1 MSDQN
6 PSTPGSDGPDQ
17 PDATS
22 TPTPPPPSEADYSPP
37 PPPPSAADDSAP
49 PPPDS
54 APPPPSAGSD
64 APPPPPAAGGG
75 YPPPPPPPP
84 PPAAGYP
91 PPPQGSY
98 PPAPGY
104 PGAAPGRARLDIG
117 QALSYGWNG
126 FTKNISAVLLIV
138 VAVVLVNVGLNA
150 LGLAFDNEFVTFL
163 LSIIGFV
170 VSLIIT
176 VGLIRAALSITDGD
190 KPTLGEVFSGDRVV
204 PYAIASIV
212 LGAAF
217 AVINIVGAI
226 TIILLPV
233 TLIATAVLAFF
244 VQFFGYAI
252 VDERA
257 GAFDGISRSFNL
269 VKENLGEILLLWVVA
284 LGINILGA
292 LLCGIGLLVTI
303 PLTAIAW
310 AYAWRTLTGGR
321 VAALA

>member
-6 PSTPGSDGPDQ
+6 PSTPDSPEPDR
-17 PDATS
+17 PDT
-22 TPTPPPPSEADYSPP
+22 TPPSSSEAGSPP
-37 PPPPSAADDSAP
+37 PPPASS
-49 PPPDS
+49 
-54 APPPPSAGSD
+54 
-64 APPPPPAAGGG
+64 
-75 YPPPPPPPP
+75 
-84 PPAAGYP
+84 GYP
-91 PPPQGSY
+91 PPPQGGY

-126 FTKNISAVLLIV
+126 FTKNVGAVLLIV
-138 VAVVLVNVGLNA
+138 LAVVVVNVGLNA
-150 LGLAFDNEFVTFL
+150 LSFAVDNEFVTFL
-163 LSIIGFV
+163 LSLVGFV
-170 VSLIIT
+170 VGLIIT

-190 KPTLGEVFSGDRVV
+190 SPKLGEVFSGDRVV

-217 AVINIVGAI
+217 AVINVVGAI
-226 TIILLPV
+226 TIILLPFTLIV
-233 TLIATAVLAFF
+233 TLVLGFF

-252 VDERA
+252 VDEQA

-269 VKENLGEILLLWVVA
+269 VKANFGELILLWLVA

-321 VAALA
+321 IAALD

>member
-6 PSTPGSDGPDQ
+6 PSTPGTPEPERPD
-17 PDATS
+17 S
-22 TPTPPPPSEADYSPP
+22 TPVNPPEGSNPPPPSPP
-37 PPPPSAADDSAP
+37 P
-49 PPPDS
+49 
-54 APPPPSAGSD
+54 
-64 APPPPPAAGGG
+64 AGGG

-84 PPAAGYP
+84 PGGYP
-91 PPPQGSY
+91 PPPQGAY
-98 PPAPGY
+98 PPPPPGY
-104 PGAAPGRARLDIG
+104 PGGAPGRERLDIG
-117 QALSYGWNG
+117 KALSYGWTG
-126 FTKNISAVLLIV
+126 FTKNLGAVLLIV
-138 VAVVLVNVGLNA
+138 LVVVVVNVGINA
-150 LGLAFDNEFVTFL
+150 LGLVFDNQFVTFV
-163 LSIIGFV
+163 LSLVGFV
-170 VSLIIT
+170 VGLIIT

-190 KPTLGEVFSGDRVV
+190 QPTLGEVFSGDRVV
-204 PYAIASIV
+204 PYAIAALV

-217 AVINIVGAI
+217 AVINVFGAI

-233 TLIATAVLAFF
+233 TLIVTLVLGFF

-269 VKENLGEILLLWVVA
+269 VKENLGELILLWLVA

-292 LLCGIGLLVTI
+292 LLCGVGLLVTI

-321 VAALA
+321 IAALD